1 MSDLS
6 SAPIA
11 FYSDLK
17 NKGIFISGG
26 ATGIGRDLVIAFH
39 QQGAKVLFIDINAA
53 AGHALCDSL
62 KKATGDSPTFIE
74 ADVTDDEALQD
85 AIERTDS
92 LGDGLYA
99 LLSNAAL
106 DMRYDFEDVNADMF
120 HDIIDI
126 NLRHQFKAAQVAFT
140 LMQKRQEGSI
150 INFGSIAPKM
160 GTKDLD
166 VYGACKMGVHGLT
179 RSMARTMGKSHI
191 RVNTL
196 VPGCILTP
204 RQLELWIS
212 PDDEARI
219 RTQQCLDRRL
229 IGKDIAHMAL
239 FLASNVSSAC
249 TAQEFI
255 VDGGIT

>member
-1 MSDLS
+1 MSDEIQ
-6 SAPIA
+6 APRA
-11 FYSDLK
+11 LYNDLK

-39 QQGAKVLFIDINAA
+39 QQGAKVLFVDINASS
-53 AGHALCDSL
+53 GTELCQALL
-62 KKATGDSPTFIE
+62 KETGQSPVFIE
-74 ADVTDDEALQD
+74 ADVTDDAALQN
-85 AIERTDS
+85 AIEKTDS
-92 LGDGLYA
+92 LGEGLYA
-99 LLSNAAL
+99 VLSNAAF
-106 DMRYDFEDVNADMF
+106 DMRRKFEDVSADMF
-120 HDIIDI
+120 HEIIDI
-126 NLRHQFKAAQVAFT
+126 NLRHQFKTAQVAYA
-140 LMQKRQEGSI
+140 LMQKRQQGSI

-179 RSMARTMGKSHI
+179 RSMARTMGAANV

-212 PDDEARI
+212 PEDEANI
-219 RTQQCLDRRL
+219 RAQQCIDRRL